1 MLRPVSFLLFGLIFF
16 SSYGQVEKIDFE
28 YEGISPITVR
38 IYFDKIIDT
47 DCSIRLKGSSKNIF
61 GKWMIKDGYS
71 EFKPDFPFDPG
82 LTYTLISDD
91 KALMSFSPER
101 KSKIPTEVVSVY
113 PSSDELPENILKM
126 YIIFSGPMSDGSS
139 YKNIEFK
146 TDEEIVQ
153 PYLDLKPELW
163 SKDRKR
169 MTLWFDPGRIKQH
182 IARNER
188 LGAPLVLNKT
198 YKISLANE
206 WEDKDSQPL
215 KTDYFKTFHTVD
227 PYRSRLNPKL
237 WKIGAPKSASQENL
251 SIHFDRIMDYLLL
264 AETISINRNSEEV
277 EGNSTI
283 TNNEKTWL
291 FKP

>member
-1 MLRPVSFLLFGLIFF
+1 MLRPISFLLFGLIFF
-16 SSYGQVEKIDFE
+16 SSYGQVKKIDFE

-47 DCSIRLKGSSKNIF
+47 DCSIRLEGSPQNIF
-61 GKWMIKDGYS
+61 GEWTIKDGYS

-82 LTYTLISDD
+82 LTYTLILDD
-91 KALMSFSPER
+91 KALMSFSPEQ

-126 YIIFSGPMSDGSS
+126 YIIFSGPMSDVCS

-153 PYLDLKPELW
+153 PYLDLSPELW

-182 IARNER
+182 IARNEK
-188 LGAPLVLNKT
+188 LGAPLLQNESYT
-198 YKISLANE
+198 LSLDRL
-206 WEDKDSQPL
+206 WKDQDNQPL
-215 KTDYFKTFHTVD
+215 KAGFVKTFLTTD

-237 WKIGAPKSASQENL
+237 WKLDTPKSASKEKV
-251 SIHFDRIMDYLLL
+251 SIHFDRIMDYVLLG
-264 AETISINRNSEEV
+264 ETI
-277 EGNSTI
+277 
-283 TNNEKTWL
+283 
-291 FKP
+291 